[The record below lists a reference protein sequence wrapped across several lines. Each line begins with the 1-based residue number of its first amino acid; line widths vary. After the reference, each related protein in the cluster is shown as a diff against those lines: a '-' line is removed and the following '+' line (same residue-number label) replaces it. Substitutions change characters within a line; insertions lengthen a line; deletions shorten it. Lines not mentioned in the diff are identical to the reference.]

1 MMKRANWLVLPAT
14 ALLVC
19 GCTGSSALN
28 ESKEFS
34 QIIKQ
39 DRADIYALQ
48 QVSALTIEDAITRAL
63 EYNLDARIAEQDY
76 LVSLEDAELQKLNS
90 LPTITAKRSFITRNN
105 EAASSSISALT
116 GVQSLEPSI
125 STDQTRWTSMLEANW
140 DVLDSAINIYRSK
153 SALDRAIISEERLRK
168 VRQNIIS
175 DVYSA
180 YWRAAIAQLMKPS
193 IEDAM
198 IVSDQKLDALD
209 TATEMGDLPLQ
220 EAAGAKTSLLEKR
233 KRLNNLYDNFV
244 LAEIELKALLSFP
257 PEHELDLVVDEDWLD
272 KDQLAKMSGST
283 DKYIDDALQKRP
295 EIREELLNKR
305 IAERGVD
312 LAIYETIPGLN
323 LLLAYNE
330 DDNSFLLNDKWLD
343 FTASITQ
350 SITKILTLPTRYA
363 RAEKEE
369 DLADAR
375 RKALVAAV
383 ISQVY
388 ISKTLTRKAYF
399 DYSEQLRLFDVA
411 EGNFKRAETY
421 KDAGLMGS
429 IEFADASL
437 DYEIA
442 KLERYAVYALGQ
454 EAQARFMN
462 TLGYDLDD
470 YYHLDV
476 PEISLPPMTSEA
488 GGVHG

>member
-1 MMKRANWLVLPAT
+1 MIKRANWLILPAT
-14 ALLVC
+14 AFLVC
-19 GCTGSSALN
+19 GCSGMSAQN

-39 DRADIYALQ
+39 DRSDIYALQ
-48 QVSALTIEDAITRAL
+48 QISALTVEDAITRAL

-220 EAAGAKTSLLEKR
+220 EAASAKTSLLEKR

-244 LAEIELKALLSFP
+244 LAEIELKALVSFP
-257 PEHELDLVVDEDWLD
+257 PEHDLDLVVDEDWLD

-305 IAERGVD
+305 IAERGVN

-330 DDNSFLLNDKWLD
+330 D
-343 FTASITQ
+343 
-350 SITKILTLPTRYA
+350 
-363 RAEKEE
+363 
-369 DLADAR
+369 
-375 RKALVAAV
+375 
-383 ISQVY
+383 
-388 ISKTLTRKAYF
+388 
-399 DYSEQLRLFDVA
+399 
-411 EGNFKRAETY
+411 
-421 KDAGLMGS
+421 
-429 IEFADASL
+429 
-437 DYEIA
+437 
-442 KLERYAVYALGQ
+442 
-454 EAQARFMN
+454 
-462 TLGYDLDD
+462 
-470 YYHLDV
+470 
-476 PEISLPPMTSEA
+476 
-488 GGVHG
+488 